1 MQFMLVKFP
10 KSGLMLNSEIYNRA
24 NEVAILLVVKVVLIA
39 GLTLKPRACALRAV
53 IIAGFALPVGGI
65 PVIP

>member
-1 MQFMLVKFP
+1 
-10 KSGLMLNSEIYNRA
+10 MLNSEIYNRA